1 MQVTD
6 LDPMLQWLW
15 CGPAA
20 TAVIGLLAWELPY
33 ATGAALKNTKKKK
46 NKEIGKE
53 RKKFSYL
60 LLEINGIV
68 GASLESVPTAF
79 QVCPF
84 YLMVLSWVVIKT
96 SFIILGLFR
105 S

>member
-1 MQVTD
+1 MALVWAGSYSCDWTAS
-6 LDPMLQWLW
+6 LGTSICHR
-15 CGPAA
+15 CGP
-20 TAVIGLLAWELPY
+20 
-33 ATGAALKNTKKKK
+33 KKHQKKK